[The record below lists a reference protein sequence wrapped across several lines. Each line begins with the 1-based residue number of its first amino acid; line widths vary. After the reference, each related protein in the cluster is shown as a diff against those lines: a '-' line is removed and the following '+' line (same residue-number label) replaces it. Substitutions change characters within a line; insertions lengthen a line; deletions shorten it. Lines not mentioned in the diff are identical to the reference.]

1 MRLICKYNIE
11 MTTKNEL
18 IERLCH
24 IQECIMLFKRRI
36 ETGTDNDR
44 RVKILMEIKSLEKEL
59 NEIYYTLYDT
69 AT

>member
-1 MRLICKYNIE
+1 MS
-11 MTTKNEL
+11 TKNEL
-18 IERLCH
+18 IERLRH

-36 ETGTDNDR
+36 ETGTDKDR

-59 NEIYYTLYDT
+59 NEIYYTLYGT

>member
-1 MRLICKYNIE
+1 MS
-11 MTTKNEL
+11 TKNEL
-18 IERLCH
+18 IERLRH

>member
-1 MRLICKYNIE
+1 MS
-11 MTTKNEL
+11 TKNEL
-18 IERLCH
+18 IERLRH

-59 NEIYYTLYDT
+59 NEIYYTLYGT

>member
-1 MRLICKYNIE
+1 MS
-11 MTTKNEL
+11 TKNEL
-18 IERLCH
+18 IERLRH

-36 ETGTDNDR
+36 ETGTDYDR

-59 NEIYYTLYDT
+59 NEIFYTLYGT

>member
-1 MRLICKYNIE
+1 
-11 MTTKNEL
+11 MTTKKEL
-18 IERLCH
+18 IERWHH

-44 RVKILMEIKSLEKEL
+44 RVKILMEIKSLETEKDD
-59 NEIYYTLYDT
+59 IYDTLYDT

>member
-1 MRLICKYNIE
+1 MS
-11 MTTKNEL
+11 TKNEL
-18 IERLCH
+18 IERLRH
-24 IQECIMLFKRRI
+24 IQECIMLFKRRM

>member
-1 MRLICKYNIE
+1 MS
-11 MTTKNEL
+11 TKNEL
-18 IERLCH
+18 IERLRH

-36 ETGTDNDR
+36 DTGTDNDR

>member
-1 MRLICKYNIE
+1 MS
-11 MTTKNEL
+11 TKNEL
-18 IERLCH
+18 IERLRH

-36 ETGTDNDR
+36 ETGTDKDR

>member
-1 MRLICKYNIE
+1 MS
-11 MTTKNEL
+11 TKNEL
-18 IERLCH
+18 IERLRH

-36 ETGTDNDR
+36 ETGTDSDR

>member
-1 MRLICKYNIE
+1 MS
-11 MTTKNEL
+11 TKNEL
-18 IERLCH
+18 IERLRH
-24 IQECIMLFKRRI
+24 IQECIRLFKRRI
-36 ETGTDNDR
+36 DTGADNDR